1 MASFG
6 NFLRDKKFV
15 YTSDS
20 ERRFNELKESMKKVQ
35 PEQNDT
41 EQSGLSALRQEIER
55 LKEQEIEKELTGVA
69 KALEVEIL
77 RHYKE
82 PLARRAELDNDPE
95 VTKAI
100 EVLSNSGKYSSILH
114 P

>member
-1 MASFG
+1 
-6 NFLRDKKFV
+6 
-15 YTSDS
+15 
-20 ERRFNELKESMKKVQ
+20 MKKVQ
-35 PEQNDT
+35 PQQIDNDLN
-41 EQSGLSALRQEIER
+41 SLSSLQQEIDR
-55 LKEQEIEKELTGVA
+55 LKEQEIEKESTGVA

-82 PLARRAELDNDPE
+82 PLARRVELDDDPD

-100 EVLSNSGKYSSILH
+100 EILSDSRKYSSILH